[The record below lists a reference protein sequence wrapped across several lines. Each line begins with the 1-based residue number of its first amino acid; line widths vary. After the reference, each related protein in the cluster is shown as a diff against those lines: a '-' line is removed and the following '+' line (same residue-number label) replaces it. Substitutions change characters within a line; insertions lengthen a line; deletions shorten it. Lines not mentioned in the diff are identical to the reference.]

1 MMTDTIKGKF
11 RFVNPHT
18 IPYIMTPTRDKKGKL
33 EQLNQRA
40 TVLADRLSSA
50 SVDQL
55 VLVPCNVGCH
65 WILTVIE
72 PYTEIVYVLDS
83 LSHRMRYEDWKYIV
97 EMALRL
103 FNSNKGRK
111 GRKKPVWEI
120 LQFKA
125 AEYTRAEIDEVR
137 SEVADCIQDHIYD
150 SLCIILLF
158 VINSAAAVYE

>member
-1 MMTDTIKGKF
+1 LEHDVFDDDYELILHLEDIVPMYQLEELSANCVIAYIWHLYKNMMTDTIKGKF

-83 LSHRMRYEDWKYIV
+83 LNHRMRYEDWKYIV
-97 EMALRL
+97 EMTLRL

-111 GRKKPVWEI
+111 GQKKPVWEI
-120 LQFKA
+120 LQ
-125 AEYTRAEIDEVR
+125 
-137 SEVADCIQDHIYD
+137 
-150 SLCIILLF
+150 
-158 VINSAAAVYE
+158 